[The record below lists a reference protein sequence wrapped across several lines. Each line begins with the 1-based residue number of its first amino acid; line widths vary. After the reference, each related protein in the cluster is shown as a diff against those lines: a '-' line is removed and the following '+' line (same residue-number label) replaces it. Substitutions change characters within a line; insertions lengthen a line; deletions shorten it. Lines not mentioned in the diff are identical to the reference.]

1 MKKKNEKT
9 YTLKAY
15 FRNAITLG
23 MILLFFVVV
32 SITLIVFIP
41 NYDPIGHYVMTSI
54 AFVFLLLLVAYVLF
68 SMRNIYRF
76 FYHNV
81 FETTHYN
88 LHQISEH
95 QNTLALYVA
104 GKVEEVNELNR
115 QVALINVDLSISHL
129 ANAGTD
135 YSRIPLVYLD
145 EERKVVDHHS
155 FHLLLPQLIA
165 SSPSYRNVLL
175 CVSYPFEQSTLLPN
189 EEKLL
194 ITALKKTFASYHG
207 MLLSELKDKKGYYVY
222 LPVVGS
228 FSLIREEIE
237 SMIRELSL
245 LRKNEEGLTIFVA
258 PQFALVCYPY
268 SDIDDLFPD
277 IAYARRMG
285 LPINF
290 YLPNALDPLAIDKN
304 RLTTTSMDLNLMS
317 RILSTVSSLNSL
329 MKEEEA
335 MPIIRSTYKQV
346 MEYLHI
352 DVGCIAVYQEREE
365 QFKTVLLVEN
375 VPGHL
380 NVKEGEYADKD
391 FSLAI
396 ASNVDNDSSFYAP
409 NRRFVVRGLGKYFDH
424 LGFAS
429 AFFYAVKDE
438 EKKPYAI
445 LSFLNVEHP
454 LLLNSYLV
462 ESLRLYCNKV
472 GDYLLSLLR
481 QRLYNVSTR
490 MAMQVLKLT
499 QNSVYAIESNSYHL
513 NFLSDG
519 IKALCPKA
527 EFGQD
532 CYKALYGL
540 SSPCE
545 DCPLA
550 TSLKKRSTLGPYQ
563 VETSLSLAD
572 SSDDRQRFLLVSRRA
587 ENELKDDLF
596 DVDWLTH
603 SFYSLIRS
611 MNGQYSLSGRGYLLL
626 LRIDNIST
634 LLPLFGSEKINL
646 AIRSF
651 ANALCE
657 LDHVSNVYTYKPDT
671 LALLYEEM
679 GQTDIITQCEKIF
692 DLSRKSY
699 FEDKKTLFDITY
711 LPISYPQGYP
721 DAPSFV
727 KHTEVFYSSGSYQ
740 TNKNFIYL
748 DESSYSRSADKNAF
762 MLSVIEEKFSS
773 KKDFEVLLQPVVEGR
788 GRRIVSSELL
798 LRLKDDYRKTYFNTG
813 ELIQT
818 AAKNGKIGLISD
830 ALLDVIANLYQK
842 YGITIFRV
850 FGFASL
856 TLNTDYEYLADPN
869 FLPRVSSIVRQ
880 YHLPDGFLGL
890 EINEWDVNAHYQE
903 MKNYLARF
911 SSLPIHLICDGYKG
925 QYLSLDKLQ
934 DLGFRAFKVDRS
946 LTGKIDTDRVKYN
959 TVKALLDESKGSDLT
974 PILLGVENQ
983 QQAKLILDIRPDAR
997 MQGYAFYHPLSE
1009 NDLIAAIRSGNAYF
1023 RSDKNKEEKK

>member
-1 MKKKNEKT
+1 MKKKNDRT
-9 YTLKAY
+9 YTLKSY
-15 FRNAITLG
+15 FRNAIILG

-54 AFVFLLLLVAYVLF
+54 AFVFLLLLVTYVIL
-68 SMRNIYRF
+68 SMRNIYHF

-81 FETTHYN
+81 FETTRYN
-88 LHQISEH
+88 LHQISDH

-104 GKVEEVNELNR
+104 GKVQEISELNR
-115 QVALINVDLSISHL
+115 QVALINVDLSTSYL
-129 ANAGTD
+129 ANAQSD
-135 YSRIPLVYLD
+135 YRRIPLVYLD

-165 SSPSYRNVLL
+165 ASPSYRNVLL
-175 CVSYPFEQSTLLPN
+175 CVSYPFEQSTLN
-189 EEKLL
+189 EEEKLL
-194 ITALKKTFASYHG
+194 ISVLKKAFSAYPG

-222 LPVVGS
+222 LPNIGS
-228 FSLIREEIE
+228 FTLIHEEIE

-245 LRKNEEGLTIFVA
+245 LRKNHEGLTILVP

-329 MKEEEA
+329 MREEEA
-335 MPIIRSTYKQV
+335 LPMIRSTLKQV
-346 MEYLHI
+346 MDYLHI
-352 DVGCIAVYQEREE
+352 DIGSIVVYQEREE
-365 QFKTVLLVEN
+365 QFLSLLLLEN
-375 VPGHL
+375 VKGHL
-380 NVKEGEYADKD
+380 GFKEGGYADKD
-391 FSLAI
+391 FTLAI
-396 ASNVDNDSSFYAP
+396 AENIDEDSSFYAP
-409 NRRFVVRGLGKYFDH
+409 NRRYVVRGLGKYFDH
-424 LGFAS
+424 LGFS
-429 AFFYAVKDE
+429 SGFFYAVKDE
-438 EKKPYAI
+438 EKRPYAVI
-445 LSFLNVEHP
+445 SFLNVDHP
-454 LLLNSYLV
+454 FLLNSYLV

-490 MAMQVLKLT
+490 MALSVLKLT
-499 QNSVYAIESNSYHL
+499 QNSLYAIETNSYHL

-519 IKALCPKA
+519 MHSLCPKA
-527 EFGQD
+527 RLGD
-532 CYKALYGL
+532 NCYEALYGL
-540 SSPCE
+540 SSPCN
-545 DCPLA
+545 DCPLS
-550 TSLKKRSTLGPYQ
+550 TSLKKRSTLGPYP

-572 SSDDRQRFLLVSRRA
+572 NNDDRQRFLLVSKKEE
-587 ENELKDDLF
+587 ENGTSDDLF
-596 DVDWLTH
+596 DIDWLTH
-603 SFYSLIRS
+603 SFCSLIRS

-626 LRIDNIST
+626 LRIDNLST
-634 LLPLFGSEKINL
+634 LLPTFGSEKINL

-679 GQTDIITQCEKIF
+679 GQTDIITQCEKIY
-692 DLSRKSY
+692 DLTRKSY

-711 LPISYPQGYP
+711 LPVLYPQGYP
-721 DAPSFV
+721 DATSFV
-727 KHTEVFYSSGSYQ
+727 KHSEAFYSSGTYK

-762 MLSVIEEKFSS
+762 MLSVIEEKFSN

-842 YGITIFRV
+842 YGINIFRV
-850 FGFASL
+850 FGFSSL

-880 YHLPDGFLGL
+880 YHLPYGFLGL

-959 TVKALLDESKGSDLT
+959 TVKALLDESKDLNLI

-997 MQGYAFYHPLSE
+997 MQGYAFYHPLEE
-1009 NDLIAAIRSGNAYF
+1009 NDLIAAIRSGNAFF